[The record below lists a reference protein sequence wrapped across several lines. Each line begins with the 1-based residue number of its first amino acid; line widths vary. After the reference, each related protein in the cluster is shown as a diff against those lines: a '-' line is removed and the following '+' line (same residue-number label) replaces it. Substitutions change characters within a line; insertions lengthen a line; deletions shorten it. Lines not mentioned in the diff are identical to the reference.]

1 MAYPEVILSSGSVPV
16 PPIPPTITFSVDD
29 TPPTSSDFMTVDG
42 LNWASTKLR
51 MSNARH
57 DYASRYA
64 GAWGVPYGQCKLSA
78 GTGLSVVIAAGH
90 LIGDGVIWV
99 TAAITK
105 SSLTDATR
113 NHLWAVFDTVTK
125 AVSISASTST
135 TPPAGQ
141 VIYLGSALCAAGV
154 VSTVDYS
161 GVAFINQVGVWRVL
175 ANAGAPG
182 DSLDA
187 SLVGFK
193 TKTAG
198 GIYMWDGSSH
208 LKLTP

>member
-1 MAYPEVILSSGSVPV
+1 MAYPETILSSGSVPV
-16 PPIPPTITFSVDD
+16 PVVPPAITFSVDD
-29 TPPTSSDFMTVDG
+29 EPPVSSDFQTVDG

-64 GAWGVPYGQCKLSA
+64 GAWGVPYGQCALSA

-90 LIGDGVIWV
+90 LIGDGVIWI

-105 SSLTDATR
+105 GSLTDAAR

-125 AVSISASTST
+125 AVAISASTST

-154 VSTVDYS
+154 VSSVDYS
-161 GVAFINQVGVWRVL
+161 GVSFINYAGMWRGL

-182 DSLDA
+182 DTLDG
-187 SLVGFK
+187 SLVGFLS
-193 TKTAG
+193 KTAG
-198 GIYMWDGSSH
+198 GIYVWDGAAH
-208 LKLTP
+208 VKLTP